1 MINIF
6 RRIIN
11 FNKKFLLIIGLLLII
26 VIFFLSNRMFY
37 SIKSGEAGVLWK
49 RFSGTQVDYIYP
61 EGFHV
66 IFPWDELFIY
76 NIRIQEISPEINVLT
91 KTGLGVDLFLSI
103 RYAPKYQL
111 LGLLHKYVGPDY
123 ANKVIV
129 PEIEAVLREI
139 IGTMGSEQIYTTGR
153 AVIIEAINEAIEQVA
168 QRYIQVDDVLIKRIK
183 LPQSVSKAIRYKIEQ
198 KHLVEAHAFIIEKEK
213 KEAERK
219 RIEGRGIHDQLEIIA
234 KALPDG
240 KILKWK
246 GIQATEK
253 IAESDNAKVVII
265 GGGEDGLPIILNTEE
280 VHSKPIPKK

>member
-1 MINIF
+1 MNSFIKRF
-6 RRIIN
+6 IN
-11 FNKKFLLIIGLLLII
+11 FNKKLYISICLILLLVFISI
-26 VIFFLSNRMFY
+26 GNMMFY
-37 SIKSGEAGVLWK
+37 SIKSGEAGVLWE
-49 RFSGTQVDYIYP
+49 RFYGTKIDYIYP

-76 NIRIQEISPEINVLT
+76 NIRIQEISPEIDVLT
-91 KTGLGVDLFLSI
+91 KTGLEVHLFLSI
-103 RYAPKYQL
+103 RYAPKEQL

-139 IGTMGSEQIYTTGR
+139 IGTMGAEQIYTTGR

-168 QRYIQVDDVLIKRIK
+168 QRYIHVDDVLIKRIE
-183 LPQSVSKAIRYKIEQ
+183 LPESVAKAIRYKIEQ
-198 KHLVEAHAFIIEKEK
+198 KHLVEAHTYLIEKEK

-219 RIEGRGIHDQLEIIA
+219 RIEGKGIHDQLEIIA
-234 KALPDG
+234 KAIPDG

-253 IAESDNAKVVII
+253 IANSNNSKVVII
-265 GGGEDGLPIILNTEE
+265 GSGENELPIILNTENT
-280 VHSKPIPKK
+280 K

>member
-1 MINIF
+1 MMSIF
-6 RRIIN
+6 KRTVN
-11 FNKKFLLIIGLLLII
+11 FNKKILILMCLFSLLII
-26 VIFFLSNRMFY
+26 FFLGNKMFY

-49 RFSGTQVDYIYP
+49 RFSGTQIDYIFP
-61 EGFHV
+61 EGLHV
-66 IFPWDELFIY
+66 IFPWDEMYIY

-91 KTGLGVDLFLSI
+91 KTGLEVYLSLSI

-153 AVIIEAINEAIEQVA
+153 TVIIEAINEAIEQVA
-168 QRYIQVDDVLIKRIK
+168 QRYIHVDDVLIKRIE
-183 LPQSVSKAIRYKIEQ
+183 LPQSVAKAIRYKIEQ
-198 KHLVEAHAFIIEKEK
+198 KHLVEAHTFIIEKEK
-213 KEAERK
+213 KEADRK
-219 RIEGRGIHDQLEIIA
+219 RIEGKGIHDQLEIIS

-253 IAESDNAKVVII
+253 IAASENAKVVII
-265 GGGEDGLPIILNTEE
+265 GGGEDGLPIILNTENNQ
-280 VHSKPIPKK
+280 

>member
-1 MINIF
+1 MKSILKQTINY
-6 RRIIN
+6 
-11 FNKKFLLIIGLLLII
+11 NKKLLIFLCLFSLLLI
-26 VIFFLSNRMFY
+26 FFMGNKMFY

-49 RFSGTQVDYIYP
+49 RFSGTQIDYIYP
-61 EGFHV
+61 EGFHI
-66 IFPWDELFIY
+66 IFPWDEMFIY

-91 KTGLGVDLFLSI
+91 KTGLEVYLSLSI
-103 RYAPKYQL
+103 RYAPKNQL

-153 AVIIEAINEAIEQVA
+153 TVIIEAINEAIEQVA
-168 QRYIQVDDVLIKRIK
+168 QRYIQVDDVLIKRIE
-183 LPQSVSKAIRYKIEQ
+183 LPASVAKAIRYKIEQ
-198 KHLVEAHAFIIEKEK
+198 KHLVEAHTFIIEKEK
-213 KEAERK
+213 KEADRK
-219 RIEGRGIHDQLEIIA
+219 RIEGKGIHDQLEIIA

-253 IAESDNAKVVII
+253 IAASNNAKVVII
-265 GGGEDGLPIILNTEE
+265 GGGEDGLPIILNTESSQE
-280 VHSKPIPKK
+280 